1 MCNNSSFKSSLFT
14 PVRLSTGK
22 PAPITQ
28 QLQIEGYGDKFEGYL
43 GEEQGMPIMSDWS
56 VAFLDEK
63 AYFRNFVIVVEQLPG
78 FVEGFEKPH
87 VMWGDTQN
95 PFFDWRKV
103 ARSFRDEG
111 KLHTISSGEIF
122 TPLEREYSE
131 V

>member
-1 MCNNSSFKSSLFT
+1 MSNNSSFKSSLFT

-28 QLQIEGYGDKFEGYL
+28 QLQIEGYGNKLEGYL
-43 GEEQGMPIMSDWS
+43 GEEEAMPIMSDGS
-56 VAFLDEK
+56 VAFLDDEP
-63 AYFRNFVIVVEQLPG
+63 YFRNYVIVVEQLPG
-78 FVEGFEKPH
+78 FIEGFTKPH
-87 VMWGDTQN
+87 VMWGDSQN

-103 ARSFRDEG
+103 ASQFNLE
-111 KLHTISSGEIF
+111 TISNGEVF